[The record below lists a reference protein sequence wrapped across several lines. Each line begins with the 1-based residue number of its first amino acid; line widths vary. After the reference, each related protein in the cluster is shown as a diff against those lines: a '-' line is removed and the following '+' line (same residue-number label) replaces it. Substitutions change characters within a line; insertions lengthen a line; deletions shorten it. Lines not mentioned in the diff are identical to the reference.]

1 MMLSSKLSQLTG
13 QCFLLFVREHSLISL
28 KIVNGHSLVKSN
40 KTISCLH
47 FYNVPSN

>member
-1 MMLSSKLSQLTG
+1 MILPSELSQLSG

-28 KIVNGHSLVKSN
+28 KIVNGCLLVKSN